1 MPLIDRDLGL
11 PVHASRPPGIN
22 PEADH
27 IALIVRADPATD
39 VHPSTPDGR
48 YFVVRGRLWRKSNP
62 ALTDGERERFVKAL
76 MDARRKL
83 RGKRPPQDRAK
94 AKAAVDAAKRSLGE
108 RGPVWWTDGS
118 PDYNRRMA
126 RNTPY
131 ADWYERVDT
140 KTSR

>member
-1 MPLIDRDLGL
+1 
-11 PVHASRPPGIN
+11 
-22 PEADH
+22 
-27 IALIVRADPATD
+27 LIVRDDSTID

-48 YFVVRGRLWRKSNP
+48 YFVVRGQLWRKSNP

-83 RGKRPPQDRAK
+83 RGKRLPEDRAK

-131 ADWYERVDT
+131 VRVVRAHC
-140 KTSR
+140 KSHL

>member
-11 PVHASRPPGIN
+11 PVHAPPGIN

-27 IALIVRADPATD
+27 IALIVRADPA
-39 VHPSTPDGR
+39 S
-48 YFVVRGRLWRKSNP
+48 
-62 ALTDGERERFVKAL
+62 
-76 MDARRKL
+76 RKL
-83 RGKRPPQDRAK
+83 RGKRPPEDRAK

-131 ADWYERVDT
+131 ADWYERLANRIVDD
-140 KTSR
+140 